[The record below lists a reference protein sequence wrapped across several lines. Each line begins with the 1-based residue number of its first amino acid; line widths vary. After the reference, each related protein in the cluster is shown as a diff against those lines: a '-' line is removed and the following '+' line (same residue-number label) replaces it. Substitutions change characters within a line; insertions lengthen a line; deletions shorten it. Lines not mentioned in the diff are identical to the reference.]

1 MSCSRC
7 PHHVRHGKFDQEKQT
22 LIFSDLCG
30 LLIKRT
36 QDPEASKNKNRGR
49 GRPASQE
56 GRLPR
61 LPQGTS
67 LACCQ
72 VPFPEGDFDYFACP
86 TYQETFKSKGIKNNV
101 IPTKDFQ
108 YSEKLTSGS
117 ITEMD
122 LL

>member
-1 MSCSRC
+1 MSCNRC
-7 PHHVRHGKFDQEKQT
+7 PHHVKHGKFDKKTQT
-22 LIFSDLCG
+22 LDFSDMCG

-36 QDPEASKNKNRGR
+36 QDPDVTKARGR

-61 LPQGTS
+61 LPEGTS
-67 LACCQ
+67 LECSQA
-72 VPFPEGDFDYFACP
+72 PFPNDFDYFACP
-86 TYQETFKSKGIKNNV
+86 TYQDNFKSNGTKHNV
-101 IPTKDFQ
+101 LPTKDFQ
-108 YSEKLTSGS
+108 YSDQLSTGS

>member
-7 PHHVRHGKFDQEKQT
+7 PHHVRHGKFDKEEQT
-22 LIFSDLCG
+22 IVFSDLCG

-36 QDPEASKNKNRGR
+36 QDPEAIKPKVRGR

-61 LPQGTS
+61 LPEGTS
-67 LACCQ
+67 LECSQA
-72 VPFPEGDFDYFACP
+72 PFPESDFDYFMCP
-86 TYQETFKSKGIKNNV
+86 TYQDNFKSSGSKHNV
-101 IPTKDFQ
+101 VPTKDFQ
-108 YSEKLTSGS
+108 YSERLSSNS